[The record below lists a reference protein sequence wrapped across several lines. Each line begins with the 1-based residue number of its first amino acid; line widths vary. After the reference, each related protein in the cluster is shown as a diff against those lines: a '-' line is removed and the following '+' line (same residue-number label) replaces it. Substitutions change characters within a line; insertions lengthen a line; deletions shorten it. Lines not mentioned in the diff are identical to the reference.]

1 VGKSPG
7 VSGCLADFD
16 RKTSNSS
23 LGRVRAQSRRSHNST
38 HLFAP
43 GHLSVMMY
51 STILQSLIMLRVAF
65 VRMRAGESHAQY
77 SIVMPAK
84 NTECKAMREKPTETL

>member
-1 VGKSPG
+1 
-7 VSGCLADFD
+7 
-16 RKTSNSS
+16 
-23 LGRVRAQSRRSHNST
+23 
-38 HLFAP
+38 
-43 GHLSVMMY
+43 MMY

-84 NTECKAMREKPTETL
+84 NTECKAMSEKPTETL